1 MFIDGKVTHLERMK
15 MEENYWTSFEEDPQ
29 CFICFKKPEKE
40 IHLQYEIEDATFQN
54 EKMTIYYSEIEN
66 SFTEEKCIRIPLLLH
81 KKEMIQIQFERS
93 IQYIRL
99 DFMESKGSC
108 NFKSFCLSGNK
119 NLHQSNN
126 KFKKLF
132 NSFKTKVVVVTH
144 ELSKTGAP
152 ILAYNIALELK
163 KKKVDVLVL
172 ALSFR
177 EGYLVE
183 EYQKNRIS
191 LLCLDEGN
199 ENYKF
204 FKVDQDGHLLN
215 HSDQENMK
223 SILNFLEENGYDTVI
238 ANTIVS
244 GKYLKEFHEH
254 GFKIISLIH
263 EMRTTIEHYGF
274 KSYGEI
280 VSQYADFIVFPN
292 EFVKKDFEKIYP
304 SIHGEELIHPQGVY
318 KKWIQMD
325 QPSILEKYQLEGK
338 EYIIS
343 SGTAELRKGID
354 LFVSAAIMLLNQN
367 SDLHFVWTGSFND
380 SELEIWMKD
389 QIERSGFVS
398 NFHFISFIQEEQDY
412 IQILRSA
419 KVFWA
424 LSREDPFP
432 STVLEAM
439 AYNVSVLGFKNTGG
453 IQTMLSD
460 GRGTLIDSFDLNNVV
475 EQTKHLLSSN
485 FDKNK
490 KAKEY
495 VDQLKFKDYVD
506 FLLTC
511 IKK

>member
-1 MFIDGKVTHLERMK
+1 MFIDGKIIHLERMK

-29 CFICFKKPEKE
+29 CFIFFKNPEKE
-40 IHLQYEIEDATFQN
+40 IQLEYEIEESTFQN
-54 EKMTIYYSEIEN
+54 ETMTIYYSETDC
-66 SFTEEKCIRIPLLLH
+66 SFTEEKCIKTPIHLH
-81 KKEMIQIQFERS
+81 KKERIQIQFEHA

-108 NFKSFCLSGNK
+108 NFKSFCLSGNED
-119 NLHQSNN
+119 LCQTNN
-126 KFKKLF
+126 KFKKLL

-152 ILAYNIALELK
+152 ILAYHIAVGLK

-172 ALSFR
+172 TLSFR

-183 EYQKNRIS
+183 EYKKNRIP
-191 LLCLDEGN
+191 LLCLDGGN

-204 FKVDQDGHLLN
+204 FKVDQDGYLLDHL
-215 HSDQENMK
+215 DQENIK
-223 SILNFLEENGYDTVI
+223 NILNSLYENGYHTVI

-244 GKYLKEFHEH
+244 GKYLKEFHDL
-254 GFKIISLIH
+254 GFKTISLIH
-263 EMRTTIEHYGF
+263 EMKTTIEHYGF
-274 KSYGEI
+274 KPYGEI
-280 VSQYADFIVFPN
+280 VSKYADCIVFPN
-292 EFVKKDFEKIYP
+292 EFVKEDFEKIYS
-304 SIHGEELIHPQGVY
+304 SIQGEELIHPQGVY
-318 KKWIQMD
+318 KKWIQID
-325 QPSILEKYQLEGK
+325 QPSFLKKYQLEGK
-338 EYIIS
+338 DYILS

-354 LFVSAAIMLLNQN
+354 LFVSAAIMLLYQN
-367 SDLHFVWTGSFND
+367 SNLHFVWTGNFND

-389 QIERSGFVS
+389 QIERSGFTS

-412 IQILRSA
+412 IQILRNA

-439 AYNVSVLGFKNTGG
+439 AYEVPVLGFKNTGG
-453 IQTMLSD
+453 IHTMLSED
-460 GRGTLIDSFDLNNVV
+460 RGTLIDSFDLNQVV
-475 EQTKHLLSSN
+475 EQTKHLLSSD
-485 FDKNK
+485 FDNKNK
-490 KAKEY
+490 AKDY
-495 VDQLKFKDYVD
+495 VDQMKFKDYVD